1 MNNKFSK
8 ILTAIALVLAI
19 ITAFFYIRLLY
30 LGDDELKASA
40 DFQNSIISPFI
51 WFTVIVLIATIA
63 ISIFSSV
70 FSLVR
75 KPEQLKKPMTKQKFE
90 NSKSPK
96 FVQTKTRTRAT
107 LSLARS
113 PWIHLSLYGVDS
125 ESQGCFTFPRCLF
138 GIFHLASLWWRLG
151 APEGRRPLS
160 PVHATD

>member
-30 LGDDELKASA
+30 IGDDELKASA

-75 KPEQLKKPMTKQKFE
+75 KPEQLKKSLLSIGILAVVLLIAYFFKDGTEVLGADGKVLVGGEE
-90 NSKSPK
+90 NSTSNVWSSTGILYSIILGGVGLALFLVDMVKSLVK
-96 FVQTKTRTRAT
+96 
-107 LSLARS
+107 S
-113 PWIHLSLYGVDS
+113 
-125 ESQGCFTFPRCLF
+125 
-138 GIFHLASLWWRLG
+138 
-151 APEGRRPLS
+151 
-160 PVHATD
+160 

>member
-30 LGDDELKASA
+30 IGDDELKASA

-75 KPEQLKKPMTKQKFE
+75 KPEQLKKTLLSIGILAVVLLIAYFFKDGTEVLGADGKVLVGGEE
-90 NSKSPK
+90 NSTSNVWSSAGILYSIILGGVGLALFLVDMVKSLVK
-96 FVQTKTRTRAT
+96 
-107 LSLARS
+107 S
-113 PWIHLSLYGVDS
+113 
-125 ESQGCFTFPRCLF
+125 
-138 GIFHLASLWWRLG
+138 
-151 APEGRRPLS
+151 
-160 PVHATD
+160 